1 MADTVEV
8 ASVLP
13 KELRLGVPPK
23 MPQSRSYLFRQQS
36 TLAAYQATN
45 TITINIPRL
54 QRSYLRKD
62 SYLRFRVNGLWT
74 PTTAADTLV
83 LDTCGAYGFFDRIE
97 VFDYLGSTVLE
108 TISGLPQLTSLLLDL
123 GLKEYIDGSNGVAMA
138 GLGYDYSFAGASGNK
153 PGASSNSVIR
163 QTGILTNGGNVYP
176 ASSGVDIAYAAGS
189 TAQQPFSR
197 EFAIFLPSFLG
208 FLSEKWVPLHNGFTI
223 VLTLS
228 NRRTPFFVSQ
238 LTNTVITTTEGTTT
252 VAGTTGTTPSYTEP
266 ADANLKWAMSDVFL
280 NCQILELGVVADAM
294 MMSSTQGAPMVI
306 HTKALRNYVGNVK
319 GATYTTSVTPT
330 ITGTAAPVTTI
341 TTGTNDKFYINT
353 TNGTYLIT
361 IDPSTTYTAATLAA
375 NINTK
380 LAAVSTTG
388 GTVTAA
394 AVGGVIVLSSATPF
408 SITNYTGQSTLTDL
422 KLTNTVST
430 ANTVTTTGQSE
441 FVLNMNLNVAS
452 LTDVLWIM
460 RSSSQLDSLLYASS
474 GNRTRNFLQRWQFQ
488 YGSTT
493 LPQSNGVQTMAS
505 YIPSQ
510 VGTDA
515 LTTTKTQAYE
525 LASLGG
531 LEGYQELFKAR
542 PVNLPAFRIPEPC
555 YSWDFKFNAN
565 LDPRDTTSRISV
577 LNWNGLLPCAQ
588 SPQNLGRFAGGLN
601 LQLANN
607 KEGQIISGL
616 NTNGMNTSIRGIFH
630 PLYTDVM
637 DSVRID
643 AWAEF
648 DSFVNISPGI
658 ASTVSF

>member
-1 MADTVEV
+1 
-8 ASVLP
+8 
-13 KELRLGVPPK
+13 
-23 MPQSRSYLFRQQS
+23 
-36 TLAAYQATN
+36 
-45 TITINIPRL
+45 
-54 QRSYLRKD
+54 
-62 SYLRFRVNGLWT
+62 
-74 PTTAADTLV
+74 
-83 LDTCGAYGFFDRIE
+83 
-97 VFDYLGSTVLE
+97 
-108 TISGLPQLTSLLLDL
+108 
-123 GLKEYIDGSNGVAMA
+123 
-138 GLGYDYSFAGASGNK
+138 
-153 PGASSNSVIR
+153 
-163 QTGILTNGGNVYP
+163 
-176 ASSGVDIAYAAGS
+176 
-189 TAQQPFSR
+189 
-197 EFAIFLPSFLG
+197 
-208 FLSEKWVPLHNGFTI
+208 
-223 VLTLS
+223 
-228 NRRTPFFVSQ
+228 
-238 LTNTVITTTEGTTT
+238 
-252 VAGTTGTTPSYTEP
+252 
-266 ADANLKWAMSDVFL
+266 
-280 NCQILELGVVADAM
+280 M

-330 ITGTAAPVTTI
+330 VAGTAAPTSLVI
-341 TTGTNDKFYINT
+341 AAGTNDKFYITT
-353 TNGTYLIT
+353 TNGTFLVT
-361 IDPSTTYTAATLAA
+361 INAGTASSVAVLATEIQTK
-375 NINTK
+375 INS
-380 LAAVSTTG
+380 VTG
-388 GTVTAA
+388 GGFTVSV
-394 AVGGVIVLSSATPF
+394 VGGAISISSATPF
-408 SITNYTGQSTLTDL
+408 SVSQYLTQTTLTNL
-422 KLTNTVST
+422 NITTLTST

-542 PVNLPAFRIPEPC
+542 PVYLPAFRIPEPC

>member
-36 TLAAYQATN
+36 TLATYQATN

-74 PTTAADTLV
+74 PTTATDTLV

-108 TISGLPQLTSLLLDL
+108 TISGLPQLSSLLLDL
-123 GLKEYIDGSNGVAMA
+123 GLKEYIDGNNGGAMA
-138 GLGYDYSFAGASGNK
+138 GLAFDYSFAGASGNK
-153 PGASSNSVIR
+153 PGASSGSVIR
-163 QTGILTNGGNVYP
+163 QSGVLTNGGNVYP
-176 ASSGVDIAYAAGS
+176 ASSGADICYAAGS

-197 EFAIFLPSFLG
+197 EFAISLPSFLG

-238 LTNTVITTTEGTTT
+238 LTNTVITTTEGTPT

-330 ITGTAAPVTTI
+330 ITGTAAPGLTI
-341 TTGTNDKFYINT
+341 TTGTNDKFYVTT
-353 TNGTYLIT
+353 TNGTFLV
-361 IDPSTTYTAATLAA
+361 TLAA
-375 NINTK
+375 GAPYGSAAALATEIQTK
-380 LAAVSTTG
+380 MNAATG
-388 GTVTAA
+388 GGFTVTL
-394 AVGGVIVLSSATPF
+394 VGGAVNIASATPF
-408 SITNYTGQSTLTDL
+408 SLSQYSTQTTLTNLNISTLT
-422 KLTNTVST
+422 ST

-493 LPQSNGVQTMAS
+493 LPQSNGIQTMAS

-542 PVNLPAFRIPEPC
+542 PVYLPAFRIPEPC